1 MELSFV
7 LPGPEVLSTLRDACV
22 NAVRS
27 GVAGPMRPDRSVR
40 QLDALRRWG
49 MTLPGA
55 LAAAT
60 AVAPD
65 APALVDDAGA
75 LTYAELS
82 DRVHRLAAAFADLGL
97 SELDRVG
104 VLCRNHAGLVTAVLA
119 LASLGADA
127 VLLNTGAGPEQLA
140 KVLVAQRVR
149 LLVADAEFGPVPP
162 GAPDG
167 IAHVV
172 AWGAAPGGTASLQAL
187 VDGVRPGRRLAR
199 PVRAGRL
206 IVLTSGTTGT
216 PKGAARPEPTSLTAA
231 AALTGILAKIP
242 LKAGAATLIPAPLFH
257 TWGLAGLQLCLATR
271 GTMVLARHFDAEA
284 TLALAARHR
293 ARQMFAV
300 PVMLTRLLE
309 LPAEVRAGYDLTK
322 LEIVVSSGSAIPVG
336 TVTGFLDAF
345 GDVLYNL
352 YGSTEVSWAS
362 IATPKDLR
370 VHPGTA
376 GRPPLGTRLAI
387 VGPAGG
393 DVLYHATGRIFVGNP
408 LLFTG
413 YTDGSSRE
421 IRDGLMS
428 TGDLGHVDAAGYLYV
443 DGRADEMVVSGGE
456 NVFPREVED
465 VLSATPGV
473 REAAVVGVPDEVWG
487 QRLAAFVVLA
497 PGSTLDADGVR
508 EIVRTALARHCVP
521 RDVTFLDELPRNAT
535 GKVLTRELRARNH
548 S

>member
-7 LPGPEVLSTLRDACV
+7 LPGPDVLATLRDACV
-22 NAVRS
+22 NTVRS
-27 GVAGPMRPDRSVR
+27 GVAGPMRPDRSMR

-49 MTLPGA
+49 PTLPGA
-55 LAAAT
+55 LAAAA
-60 AVAPD
+60 AVAPH
-65 APALVDDAGA
+65 APAVVDDAGTS
-75 LTYAELS
+75 TYAELS

-104 VLCRNHAGLVTAVLA
+104 VLCRNHAGLVTTVLA
-119 LASLGADA
+119 LATLGADA

-149 LLVADAEFGPVPP
+149 MLVADAEFGPVPP

-167 IAHVV
+167 VTHVR
-172 AWGAAPGGTASLQAL
+172 AWGTAAEAGTSLETL
-187 VDGVRPGRRLAR
+187 IDGVRSGRRIAP

-216 PKGAARPEPTSLTAA
+216 PKGAARPEPNALTAA
-231 AALTGILAKIP
+231 AALAGILAKIP
-242 LKAGAATLIPAPLFH
+242 LKAGAATMIPAPMFH

-293 ARQMFAV
+293 ARHMFAV

-309 LPAEVRAGYDLTK
+309 LPAPVRAGHDLSALK
-322 LEIVVSSGSAIPVG
+322 VVVSSGSAIPEG

-362 IATPKDLR
+362 IATPRDLR
-370 VHPGTA
+370 ARPGTA
-376 GRPPLGTRLAI
+376 GRPPIGTRLAI
-387 VGPAGG
+387 VDPLGG

-421 IRDGLMS
+421 VRGGLMS
-428 TGDLGHVDAAGYLYV
+428 TGDLGHVDADGYLYV
-443 DGRADEMVVSGGE
+443 DGRVDDMVVSGGE

-465 VLSATPGV
+465 LLSTAPGV

-497 PGSTLDADGVR
+497 SGTTLDADGVR
-508 EIVRTALARHCVP
+508 EIVRTKLARHCVP
-521 RDVTFLDELPRNAT
+521 RDVTFLAELPRNAT
-535 GKVLTRELRARNH
+535 GKVLSGVLRESGNT
-548 S
+548 